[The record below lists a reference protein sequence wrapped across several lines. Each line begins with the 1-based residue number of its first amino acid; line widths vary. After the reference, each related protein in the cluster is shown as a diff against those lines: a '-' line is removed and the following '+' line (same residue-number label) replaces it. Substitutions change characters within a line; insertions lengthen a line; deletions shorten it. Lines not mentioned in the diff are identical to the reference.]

1 MKIKKIPVRT
11 CVITNEKYPKGE
23 LLRVVKDNMGNVFID
38 MTGKANGRGAYL
50 KKDITVIKKARLNKQ
65 LDRHLEITVPDSVY
79 DELETV
85 VSK

>member
-1 MKIKKIPVRT
+1 LKIKKIPVRT